1 MPSIPRA
8 RSFFYLHQSCT
19 QRHTTG
25 THAGAHARTRTV
37 AQTRKGGLFSSRSQG
52 SRLSLGCSLHF
63 HQQSVAGCRDENQ
76 GLWARE
82 HPVLYATSFRCL
94 LCKARFTNID
104 CPIPHDQTMKT
115 KINTMQKWTRIKQR
129 GCGGQGFYTVT
140 WVICD
145 QICISSDCSLKINLV
160 PMSDIYPLKVA

>member
-8 RSFFYLHQSCT
+8 RSFFLFTPVVHAK
-19 QRHTTG
+19 
-25 THAGAHARTRTV
+25 THNRDARWRARTRAV

-52 SRLSLGCSLHF
+52 SRLSLGSSLHF

-82 HPVLYATSFRCL
+82 HPVLYAASFPCL

-104 CPIPHDQTMKT
+104 CPIPHDQTMKN
-115 KINTMQKWTRIKQR
+115 KINMMQNWTRIKQR
-129 GCGGQGFYTVT
+129 GGGQGFYTVT

-145 QICISSDCSLKINLV
+145 HICISSDCSLKINLV
-160 PMSDIYPLKVA
+160 PMSDIYPLEVA